1 MFDILQYPFFQ
12 KALAGVLIISVAAA
26 IIGTYIATRRLVSIS
41 GGVTHACFGGLG
53 LGYFLSINPVLM
65 AALFAIGASLGVEW
79 MSERHRMREDSAIA
93 VVWALGMAI
102 GVFFVF
108 LSPGNVPELNGFL
121 FGSVL
126 TITSADLLAF
136 NLFTIVLVAFFA
148 WKFRQIVAC
157 AFDRDFARVVGMPVR
172 FITLSMTVLTAVCIV
187 LTIRLVGVMM
197 LMSMLVMP
205 QIISEIFCR
214 RFKSIMLCSIG
225 VSAACC
231 LTGLMISAV
240 VDVPCSALIVMVMV
254 AVYVLARLLRRLT
267 TTGHGPAIV
276 AAIVLASGLTGCSLK
291 KNTAATR
298 QYTAFITRY
307 NIYFNGN
314 EHYRETL
321 AEMEKDY
328 ADDYSR
334 TLLMHPA
341 EAYGDPKAPQP
352 AGDFKRSIEKAQK
365 AIQLRSIKKRPARKS
380 GRSSDPEYKKWLK
393 REEYNPFLH
402 NAWLMMGRSQYMNGD
417 FLGAAATFYYL
428 AKHFTWLP
436 ATVTEAKL
444 WQARSYIASDWL
456 YEAESILSKIKQKDI
471 EGNSTL
477 LNLYNFGYADL
488 YLRRHDYQKA
498 IPYLIEA
505 IKYAK
510 GAQKIRLTFLL
521 GQLYADTGQRRDA
534 YNAFNR
540 VGKMSGASHR
550 TKFNARIKQSE
561 VYEGTDIDREVK
573 ALRAMTRYGSNR
585 EYLDQIYYAIG
596 NLYLSRADTLKALEN
611 YEKAVTLSTRNGIDK
626 AHAQIALGKLYYDRR
641 RYDKAQPCYAEAV
654 PMLPETF
661 PDYKLLKRR
670 SDVLDELAVYSQNV
684 ELQDSLLRLAAM
696 SPDEQRKVVNR
707 IIDDLKKREREE
719 AERAARDEYLQQQAA
734 AGTGLQ
740 TPGAAAT
747 PATYGLNTDR
757 SWYFYNEA
765 TRNAGRT
772 EFQKRWGS
780 RRLED
785 DWRRR
790 NKNTFTPFGEE
801 SDNTSDLAMESD
813 SLSTNP
819 DGKAPDRETIEHAA
833 DPHYPEYYLR
843 QIPSTD
849 IEKATAREV
858 IQEGLYNMGVILKDK
873 MDDTEASEYE
883 FNRLLERFPDNP
895 YRLDAYYNMYLMYAR
910 AGNSDRAE
918 KYRHL
923 IMEQFPESRQAIAL
937 ANPAYIEKLRRMPQV
952 EQALYDE
959 AYRAYMDNDNTRLHA
974 IYHEMRRDYPMS
986 RIMPKFM
993 FLEALSYVTTN
1004 EPDKFSKILEELIV
1018 AYPDADVSP
1027 LASSYLSLLSK
1038 GRQLNSGGTN
1048 LRGMTWSTR
1057 LGSDSLASVFN
1068 KPADFDFETDGP
1080 FNVVFVY
1087 RTDRVDANRLL
1098 FDVARYNFSRYVVR
1112 DFDLEAMRFDRL
1124 GLLVVSG
1131 FNNQQEAV
1139 TYRTNLER
1147 EHTLQLP
1154 KGVVPLVISR
1164 RNFQLLLNEGRTLDE
1179 YFQAVGDTR
1188 LNQIH
1193 EQTLPSAEYPSAA
1206 EMYDQSPEPQPEPE
1220 NRPKTEP
1227 QPQPQPKPEPEP
1239 QPQPQPQPESKPE
1252 SKPEPE
1258 PEPEPE
1264 EYPYDIPVP
1273 TIPVGKPP
1281 VAPRIK

>member
-1 MFDILQYPFFQ
+1 MLDILQYPFFQ

-26 IIGTYIATRRLVSIS
+26 IIGTYIMTRRLVSIS

-65 AALFAIGASLGVEW
+65 AAVFAIGASLGVEW
-79 MSERHRMREDSAIA
+79 MASRHRVREDSAIA

-121 FGSVL
+121 FGNVL
-126 TITSADLLAF
+126 TITSADLWAF
-136 NLFTIVLVAFFA
+136 SLFTIVLVAFMA
-148 WKFRQIVAC
+148 WKFRQVVAC
-157 AFDRDFARVVGMPVR
+157 AFDRDFAMVVGMPVR
-172 FITLSMTVLTAVCIV
+172 VITLTMTVLTAICIV
-187 LTIRLVGVMM
+187 LTIRLVGVML

-214 RFKSIMLCSIG
+214 RFKSIMLCSIA
-225 VSAACC
+225 VSAICC
-231 LTGLMISAV
+231 LGGLLTSSVI
-240 VDVPCSALIVMVMV
+240 DVPCSALIVMIMV
-254 AVYVLARLLRRLT
+254 VVYIVARLLRRFR
-267 TTGHGPAIV
+267 PSRAILPV
-276 AAIVLASGLTGCSLK
+276 ATLILACVLPGCSLK
-291 KNTAATR
+291 KNTAVTR

-307 NIYFNGN
+307 NIYFNGD
-314 EHYRETL
+314 EHYRENL
-321 AEMEKDY
+321 QALEKNY
-328 ADDYSR
+328 EDDYSR
-334 TLLMHPA
+334 ILLMHPA
-341 EAYGDPKAPQP
+341 EAYNDPKAPQP

-380 GRSSDPEYKKWLK
+380 GSSASDPEYKKWLK

-417 FLGAAATFYYL
+417 FLGAAATFYYI

-456 YEAESILSKIKQKDI
+456 YEAESILSKIKEKDI
-471 EGNSTL
+471 AGNSTL
-477 LNLYNFGYADL
+477 CDLYNFGYADL
-488 YLRRHDYQKA
+488 YLRRHDYAKA
-498 IPYLIEA
+498 IPYLTEA

-510 GAQKIRLTFLL
+510 GAQKTRLTFLL
-521 GQLYADTGQRRDA
+521 GQLYADTGRREEA
-534 YNAFNR
+534 YKAFSR
-540 VGKMSGASHR
+540 VGGMPGASHR

-561 VYEGTDIDREVK
+561 VFQGSDINREVK
-573 ALRAMTRYGSNR
+573 ALEAMTRYGSNR

-596 NLYLSRADTLKALEN
+596 NLYLSRADTTKAVEN
-611 YEKAVTLSTRNGIDK
+611 YEKAVRLSTRNGIDK
-626 AHAQIALGKLYYDRR
+626 AHAQIALGRLYYDRR
-641 RYDKAQPCYAEAV
+641 QYDQAQPCYSEAV
-654 PMLPETF
+654 PLLPETF
-661 PDYKLLKRR
+661 PDYRLLKLR

-684 ELQDSLLRLAAM
+684 SLQDSLLRLAAM
-696 SPDEQRKVVNR
+696 SPEEQRKVVDR

-719 AERAARDEYLQQQAA
+719 AEQAARDEYLQQQAA

-740 TPGAAAT
+740 NVGSAAPT
-747 PATYGLNTDR
+747 TYALNTDR
-757 SWYFYNEA
+757 SWYFYNQA

-801 SDNTSDLAMESD
+801 TEPEAPAQPD
-813 SLSTNP
+813 SLASESGDNGDSP
-819 DGKAPDRETIEHAA
+819 GREAIEHGA

-843 QIPSTD
+843 QIPSTEL
-849 IEKATAREV
+849 EKATALEV

-873 MDDTEASEYE
+873 MDDTAGAEYE
-883 FNRLLERFPDNP
+883 FNRLLQRFPDNP
-895 YRLDAYYNMYLMYAR
+895 YRLDAYYNMYLMFAR
-910 AGNSDRAE
+910 ANDARQAE
-918 KYRHL
+918 KYRRL

-937 ANPAYIEKLRRMPQV
+937 ADPAYMEKLRRMPQM
-952 EQALYDE
+952 EQQLYDE
-959 AYRAYMDNDNTRLHA
+959 AYRAYMDNDNNRLHS
-974 IYHEMRRDYPMS
+974 IYREVRRDYPMS

-993 FLEALSYVTTN
+993 FLEALSYVTSN
-1004 EPDKFSKILEELIV
+1004 EPEKFSKILGELV
-1018 AYPDADVSP
+1018 VTYPDADVSP
-1027 LASSYLSLLSK
+1027 LASSYIDLLSK
-1038 GRQLNSGGTN
+1038 GRRLNSGGSN
-1048 LRGMTWSTR
+1048 IKGMVWSTR
-1057 LGSDSLASVFN
+1057 LGSDSLANTFDS
-1068 KPADFDFETDGP
+1068 PASFDFGTDGP
-1080 FNVVFVY
+1080 YNVVFVY

-1112 DFDLEAMRFDRL
+1112 DFDLEAMRFGQL

-1147 EHTLQLP
+1147 EQTLSLP

-1164 RNFQLLLNEGRTLDE
+1164 HNFQLLLNEGRTLDE

-1193 EQTLPSAEYPSAA
+1193 EAVLPAEEYPAA
-1206 EMYDQSPEPQPEPE
+1206 EEMYDRTPETETETAIRPQPQAEPHKASE
-1220 NRPKTEP
+1220 PKPQPPAVTEP
-1227 QPQPQPKPEPEP
+1227 QSPAPPQPN
-1239 QPQPQPQPESKPE
+1239 QPQ
-1252 SKPEPE
+1252 PE

-1273 TIPVGKPP
+1273 AIPVGKPP